1 MKRQPKFQSEVWT
14 RAFTDVLNQ
23 KYVEAA
29 PTEPVCFPPEMERRI
44 NRLIAA
50 ERNHQKPFG
59 HPAFRRVVTVA
70 LIAAVIAASALSV
83 EAVRTPVVE
92 FFHQVYEVCTHFFVR
107 RSDSEAPAPRTIE
120 TVYTFDFVPDGYTQT
135 LVEVAAGGSRMKWE
149 DGTGNKLS
157 LSQYLLNR
165 GYLVNT
171 EGCEQQEVTVRG
183 RTAMLYRRADVAYLV
198 WATEDYSFMLI
209 SSGNPLPDETLL
221 RLASGLV
228 ADPDALRSSE
238 GG

>member
-1 MKRQPKFQSEVWT
+1 M
-14 RAFTDVLNQ
+14 
-23 KYVEAA
+23 
-29 PTEPVCFPPEMERRI
+29 

-59 HPAFRRVVTVA
+59 HPALRRVVTAA

-92 FFHQVYEVCTHFFVR
+92 FFRQVYEVCTHFFMQ
-107 RSDSEAPAPRTIE
+107 RSSPDAPAPEIIE
-120 TVYTFDFVPDGYTQT
+120 TVYTFGFVPNGYTQT
-135 LVEVAAGGSRMKWE
+135 YTEIGPDRVRFKWE
-149 DGTGNKLS
+149 SSSDGKLS
-157 LSQYLLNR
+157 LTQYLLDR
-165 GYLVNT
+165 GFFINT
-171 EGCEQQEVTVRG
+171 EGSEQREVTVHG

>member
-23 KYVEAA
+23 KYAEAA
-29 PTEPVCFPPEMERRI
+29 PTEPVCFPPEMERRM

-59 HPAFRRVVTVA
+59 HPTLRRVITAA
-70 LIAAVIAASALSV
+70 LIAAVIAASALSG

-92 FFHQVYEVCTHFFVR
+92 FFHQVYEVCTHFFMQ
-107 RSDSEAPAPRTIE
+107 RSVSDAPAPETIE

-135 LVEVAAGGSRMKWE
+135 LAEVASNGLRMKWE
-149 DGTGNKLS
+149 DGAGNKLS
-157 LSQYLLNR
+157 LTQYLLDR
-165 GYLVNT
+165 GFFINT
-171 EGCEQQEVTVRG
+171 EGSEQREVTVRG

>member
-23 KYVEAA
+23 KYAEAA
-29 PTEPVCFPPEMERRI
+29 PTEPVCFPPEMERRM

-59 HPAFRRVVTVA
+59 HPALRRVVTVA

-107 RSDSEAPAPRTIE
+107 RSGSDAPAPETIE

-135 LVEVAAGGSRMKWE
+135 VMDADSDCARMKWE
-149 DGTGNKLS
+149 DGADSKLT
-157 LSQYLLNR
+157 LLQYLLNSEF
-165 GYLVNT
+165 LVNT
-171 EGCEQQEVTVRG
+171 EGCERREVTVRG
-183 RTAMLYRRADVAYLV
+183 RTAMLYRRANVAYLV
-198 WATEDYSFMLI
+198 WATEDYSFTLI

>member
-23 KYVEAA
+23 KYAEAA
-29 PTEPVCFPPEMERRI
+29 PTEPVCFPPEMERRM

-59 HPAFRRVVTVA
+59 RPALRRAVTVA

-83 EAVRTPVVE
+83 EAVRTPVME
-92 FFHQVYEVCTHFFVR
+92 FFHQVYEVYTHFFVR
-107 RSDSEAPAPRTIE
+107 RSASDAPAPETIE

-135 LVEVAAGGSRMKWE
+135 RAEVASNGSRMKWE
-149 DGTGNKLS
+149 DGAGNKLA
-157 LSQYLLNR
+157 LSQYLLSS
-165 GYLVNT
+165 GYIVNT
-171 EGCEQQEVTVRG
+171 EGCARREVTVCG
-183 RTAMLYRRADVAYLV
+183 RAAVLYRRANVAYLI
-198 WATEDYSFMLI
+198 WATEDYSFTLI

>member
-23 KYVEAA
+23 KYAEAA
-29 PTEPVCFPPEMERRI
+29 PTEPVCFPPEMERRM

-59 HPAFRRVVTVA
+59 HPTLRRVITAA

-92 FFHQVYEVCTHFFVR
+92 FFHQVYEVYTHFFVR
-107 RSDSEAPAPRTIE
+107 RSGSEAPAPRTIE
-120 TVYTFDFVPDGYTQT
+120 TVYTFDFVPDGYTQA
-135 LVEVAAGGSRMKWE
+135 LAEASRDRTRFKWE
-149 DGTGNKLS
+149 NSSGDKLA
-157 LSQYLLNR
+157 LSQYVLNR

-171 EGCEQQEVTVRG
+171 EGCERREVTVCG
-183 RTAMLYRRADVAYLV
+183 RAAMLYRRADAAYLI
-198 WATEDYSFMLI
+198 WTTEDYSFTLI